1 MVTSVSEEVMLGSCP
16 DYIYFLTHGGQG
28 GIGCN
33 SKMTFVIRTL
43 RNLSRLGRISATFKG
58 LCHEISTS

>member
-1 MVTSVSEEVMLGSCP
+1 MLGSCP

-33 SKMTFVIRTL
+33 SKFKSREKAFTPEELPLYLMCFLLSQNNNILLNL
-43 RNLSRLGRISATFKG
+43 RVYP
-58 LCHEISTS
+58 

>member
-1 MVTSVSEEVMLGSCP
+1 MILKFFCVAEEVMLGSCP

-33 SKMTFVIRTL
+33 SKFYLMCFLLSQNNNILLNL
-43 RNLSRLGRISATFKG
+43 RVYL
-58 LCHEISTS
+58 